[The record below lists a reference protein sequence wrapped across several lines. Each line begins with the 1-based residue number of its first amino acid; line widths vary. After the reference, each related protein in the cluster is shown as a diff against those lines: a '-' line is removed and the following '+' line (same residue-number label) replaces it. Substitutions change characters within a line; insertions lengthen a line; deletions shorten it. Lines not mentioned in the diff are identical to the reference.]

1 VPLLAS
7 RSPTG
12 QIVSAI
18 VLPITF
24 GLICGFALGIDATL
38 YGVLTALAIVGGIG
52 AGYEHPEPI
61 EGAAR
66 GLAGGML
73 FGTFILF
80 GHAVAGVHA
89 KASLPSPHLLLVL
102 VTILGGV
109 GFGGL
114 GGALRRRQLRR
125 EQATAQSRTDLVV

>member
-1 VPLLAS
+1 MPLLAS
-7 RSPTG
+7 RSPTL

-24 GLICGFALGIDATL
+24 GLICGIALGIDGTL
-38 YGVLTALAIVGGIG
+38 YGVLTVIAIVGGIG
-52 AGYEHPEPI
+52 AGYEHEDPV

-66 GLAGGML
+66 GLAGGLL

-89 KASLPSPHLLLVL
+89 KATLPDPHVLLVL
-102 VTILGGV
+102 ITIIGGV

-114 GGALRRRQLRR
+114 GGGLRRRQLKRAR
-125 EQATAQSRTDLVV
+125 AAQAQTDLVV